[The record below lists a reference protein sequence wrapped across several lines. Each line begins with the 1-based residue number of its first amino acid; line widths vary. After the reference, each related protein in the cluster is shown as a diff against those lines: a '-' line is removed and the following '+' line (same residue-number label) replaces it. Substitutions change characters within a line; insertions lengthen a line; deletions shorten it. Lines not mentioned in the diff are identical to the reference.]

1 LQQLH
6 YSTKFVHEILEQT
19 LSMDDSIASIHR
31 PSLMRDAA
39 RLQDALGEL
48 IRVLQFR
55 DRDRACCY
63 ELSVSQCHA
72 LQALIQHGPTTVT
85 QLGDHL
91 YLEKSTAS
99 RLAKA
104 LLAKELVRKRAPQAD
119 GRVVILQVTEG
130 GHRLARKILNDLSEE
145 YMDLLEGYEPE
156 VRAALPFLL
165 NRLAQNISART
176 GPEGPNC
183 C

>member
-1 LQQLH
+1 
-6 YSTKFVHEILEQT
+6 
-19 LSMDDSIASIHR
+19 MANR
-31 PSLMRDAA
+31 PSLLRDAA
-39 RLQDALGEL
+39 RLQEALADL

-63 ELSVSQCHA
+63 DLSVSQCHA
-72 LQALIQHGPTTVT
+72 LQALIQTGPMTVT
-85 QLGDHL
+85 QLGGQL

-104 LLAKELVRKRAPQAD
+104 LLAKDLVRKRAPQAD
-119 GRVVILQVTEG
+119 GRVVILQVTEA

-145 YMDLLEGYEPE
+145 YMDLLEGFEPE
-156 VRAALPFLL
+156 VRAALPLL
-165 NRLAQNISART
+165 LDRLKQTISTRMD
-176 GPEGPNC
+176 PEGLTC

>member
-1 LQQLH
+1 MPTAL
-6 YSTKFVHEILEQT
+6 
-19 LSMDDSIASIHR
+19 DSIHR
-31 PSLMRDAA
+31 PTLMKDAA
-39 RLQDALGEL
+39 RIQDALDGL

-63 ELSVSQCHA
+63 DLSVSQCHA
-72 LQALIQHGPTTVT
+72 LQALIQSGPMTVT

-104 LLAKELVRKRAPQAD
+104 LLRKELVRKRSPESD
-119 GRVVILQVTEG
+119 GRIVILQVTES
-130 GHRLARKILNDLSEE
+130 GHRLARKILNDLSQE
-145 YMDLLEGYEPE
+145 YMELLEPVEPE
-156 VRAALPFLL
+156 VRAALPALL
-165 NRLAQNISART
+165 GRITRAIAART
-176 GPEGPNC
+176 DSAHSTC